1 LNGLFF
7 WTNAV
12 LMFSCFV
19 YTIDFTAN
27 LAIFI
32 LGIPFVIM
40 LIVNIP
46 DMRKEYLLTGTN
58 LNFPNGE

>member
-1 LNGLFF
+1 
-7 WTNAV
+7 
-12 LMFSCFV
+12 MFSCFV